1 MTDPVYFG
9 LNTPDWWEDYFE
21 SGGWAAAR
29 GGQDSIDHMN
39 HVLKV
44 LADNDIVVADKE
56 VLDVGC
62 ALGEGSQVLYEAGAS
77 LIGADFSLEAIH
89 QCRLRYPEIGF
100 IHTDIREIRGWYD
113 IIIANH
119 ILEHMGSD
127 CASIISG
134 LREVCDILVIS
145 VPVVRDYNPDH
156 KGVHTG
162 QVKSAYDAHPP
173 TILKERVAIWMD

>member
-1 MTDPVYFG
+1 MTRPYFG
-9 LNTPDWWEDYFE
+9 LNTLDWWEEYFE
-21 SGGWAAAR
+21 SGDWASK
-29 GGQDSIDHMN
+29 GGSQQTIDHMN

-44 LADNDIVVADKE
+44 LADHNIDIVDKE

-62 ALGEGSQVLYEAGAS
+62 ALGEGTQILYEAGAS
-77 LIGADFSLEAIH
+77 AMGADFSLTAI
-89 QCRLRYPEIGF
+89 QECRTRYPYCGF
-100 IHTDIREIRGWYD
+100 IETDIRTVRGWYD

-127 CASIISG
+127 TTSIIEG
-134 LREVCDILVIS
+134 LRAVCDILIIS

-162 QVKSAYDAHPP
+162 QVKMAYATHPP
-173 TILKERVAIWMD
+173 TIQQERVAIWMD